1 MKKIFAIFLCVV
13 MTVSAV
19 SFAVTADPIDNTVIE
34 LDFSKISEIANITA
48 GNGAKSSFQIG
59 DSTGWM
65 SSKSEFIQDDGVQ
78 VLKFVRD
85 DGLLH
90 GFDVNSLKDITSDP
104 VVYSMTF
111 KVTEMG
117 EGSFF
122 HVGMVTQ
129 NTNNQSWFYSFRLLA
144 DGTMMLDTNGGGI
157 AAAGTNAGTLSFNEY
172 HTLSVVY
179 YLSSPSQIYYLDG
192 VKIHETSGYR
202 QGAIT
207 SAVSPVTRFKIETPK
222 AAGNVQIYFKNVK
235 VYNASR
241 PDEVEAPLVKEV
253 ITLDFSQINTI
264 KSITAENGAKSTFQI
279 GDSTGWM
286 SSKSEFIQDD
296 GVQVLK
302 FVRDD
307 GLLHGFDLNTLKAL
321 TEDPVV
327 YSMTFKVTEMGEG
340 AFFHVAMVNQD
351 TNSWFYSFRLLADGT
366 MKLDTNGN
374 GIAAAGTNAG
384 TLSFNEYH
392 TLSVVYYLSN
402 PSQVYYLDGVKI
414 HETSGYRQGAITAAI
429 SDCTRFKIETPKS
442 DGNVEILFK
451 SVSVYNASVPDEA
464 ADAIRVDSYQTRKI
478 AGGETYDA
486 RFVASLNREMIEN
499 AEKITFTVSA
509 SYTDTLNPSPV
520 AVAAK
525 NLDIYT
531 VYERIFAAGLPVDA
545 PDGCYFALFVLTDIP
560 NDVAVTFTIT
570 PKIIYKDASIC
581 TGKAVE
587 VSFSAA

>member
-1 MKKIFAIFLCVV
+1 MKKIFTIFLCVA
-13 MTVSAV
+13 MIVSAL
-19 SFAVTADPIDNTVIE
+19 SFVVTADPIDNTVIE
-34 LDFSKISEIANITA
+34 LDFSQINEIANITA
-48 GNGAKSSFQIG
+48 ENGAKSSFQIG

-65 SSKSEFIQDDGVQ
+65 SSKSEFVQDGGVQ

-144 DGTMMLDTNGGGI
+144 DGTMMLDTNGSGI

-207 SAVSPVTRFKIETPK
+207 AAV
-222 AAGNVQIYFKNVK
+222 
-235 VYNASR
+235 
-241 PDEVEAPLVKEV
+241 
-253 ITLDFSQINTI
+253 
-264 KSITAENGAKSTFQI
+264 
-279 GDSTGWM
+279 
-286 SSKSEFIQDD
+286 
-296 GVQVLK
+296 
-302 FVRDD
+302 
-307 GLLHGFDLNTLKAL
+307 
-321 TEDPVV
+321 
-327 YSMTFKVTEMGEG
+327 
-340 AFFHVAMVNQD
+340 
-351 TNSWFYSFRLLADGT
+351 
-366 MKLDTNGN
+366 
-374 GIAAAGTNAG
+374 
-384 TLSFNEYH
+384 
-392 TLSVVYYLSN
+392 
-402 PSQVYYLDGVKI
+402 
-414 HETSGYRQGAITAAI
+414 
-429 SDCTRFKIETPKS
+429 SDCTRFKIETPKA

-478 AGGETYDA
+478 AGAETYDA
-486 RFVASLNREMIEN
+486 RFVASLNREMIVN
-499 AEKITFTVSA
+499 AEKISFTVSA
-509 SYTDTLNPSPV
+509 SYTDTLNLSPV

-525 NLDIYT
+525 NLDTYT
-531 VYERIFAAGLPVDA
+531 VYEKILAAGLPVDA
-545 PDGCYFALFVLTDIP
+545 PDGCYFALFDLTDIP

-570 PKIIYKDASIC
+570 PKIIYKDASIY